1 MSMMEGRFGI
11 RSRGNR
17 RGSRIPIAPSATSTS
32 PICITSSIRRRGR
45 WLSRITAI
53 IIGFHFLEWKLQK
66 EGRYNGGRFQKV
78 SYLLGISKEIIQ
90 FSRTLSIIPSKFSLR
105 CKNTTEK
112 LKAKKKIN
120 GYSIQP
126 YEFSF

>member
-1 MSMMEGRFGI
+1 MSMMESRFGI
-11 RSRGNR
+11 RRRGNR
-17 RGSRIPIAPSATSTS
+17 RGSRISIAPSATSTS

-45 WLSRITAI
+45 WLSRNTAI

-66 EGRYNGGRFQKV
+66 GGRYNGGRFQKV

-90 FSRTLSIIPSKFSLR
+90 FSRTFSIISSKSPLH

-112 LKAKKKIN
+112 IESKKEN
-120 GYSIQP
+120 QRV
-126 YEFSF
+126 